1 MHYICG
7 VFVIQTTEEVVILNE
22 VKHLETSSWCN
33 QILRI
38 AQDDM

>member
-7 VFVIQTTEEVVILNE
+7 VFVIQATEEVVILNE
-22 VKHLETSSWCN
+22 VKNLLSLNWCI
-33 QILRI
+33 QILRV